1 MTIINYPDII
11 THNAAAPNELPPIA
25 IALGM
30 FDGVHLGHRRLIE
43 LTVCEARAR
52 GLVPAV
58 FTFSA
63 DGSIKGG
70 TDTIYTTEEKLHIL
84 EELGIEIAIIADFNR
99 ISGILP
105 DDFSTRVLISELNC
119 RFVAAGYNFRYGKG
133 AAGNASLLAS
143 QLSESGIPCRILS
156 EQRLGNEEISS
167 TAIRSA
173 LRIGDVAT
181 AAKLL
186 GEPFTIG
193 GTVERGLG
201 IGHTHGFPTV
211 NTPVRR
217 DCPLKSGVYATVVRI
232 ENEEKLYTGVTN
244 VGVCPTFGAREKHAE
259 TMIVD
264 FDADIYGR
272 QVSLS
277 FVAFL
282 RDERHFD
289 SAEALREQIDT
300 DADSAKRATAD
311 LIS

>member
-11 THNAAAPNELPPIA
+11 TSKAGDLPPMA

-30 FDGVHLGHRRLIE
+30 FDGVHIGHRRLIE
-43 LTVCEARAR
+43 LTVGEARDR

-58 FTFSA
+58 FTFSSE
-63 DGSIKGG
+63 GGIKG
-70 TDTIYTTEEKLHIL
+70 DAETIYTTEEKLHIL
-84 EELGIEIAIIADFNR
+84 DELGIEVAIIADFKR
-99 ISGILP
+99 VSDILAA
-105 DDFSTRVLISELNC
+105 DFSTRVLVSELNC
-119 RFVAAGYNFRYGKG
+119 RFAAAGYNFRYGKG
-133 AAGNASLLAS
+133 AAGNSTLLAS
-143 QLSESGIPCRILS
+143 QLAQAGITCCILP
-156 EQRLGNEEISS
+156 EQRLGDKEISS

-173 LRIGDVAT
+173 LRSGDVG
-181 AAKLL
+181 AAAELL
-186 GEPFTIG
+186 GAPFIIG

-201 IGHTHGFPTV
+201 IGHIHGFPTV

-232 ENEEKLYTGVTN
+232 ENEKKLYTGVTN

-264 FDADIYGR
+264 FDSDIYGR
-272 QVSLS
+272 QVTLS

-289 SAEALREQIDT
+289 SAAELAKQIET
-300 DADSAKRATAD
+300 DAKGARHATAD
-311 LIS
+311 FISR